1 MSQGNTELVLA
12 FNKGLKLLA
21 EGSEAEAYQVYHQ
34 AMGRACSSDNYRA
47 ILNGIKDLRNLVTE
61 RGIQLDQNS
70 PFLELLGGQF
80 DLMRLLAYSKN
91 WGQEL
96 RPDIFE
102 SICIPGQRLSE
113 EDLSKLRSML
123 KKKAKREVL
132 TWEAEATS
140 GAKEGETMKKS
151 DLPKKTMS
159 KKKERASEVPS
170 DEEIRELESME
181 ISEKIKEEVCQKVA
195 EQMGISIKEVKELME

>member
-1 MSQGNTELVLA
+1 MNKRELVKRAKKVISKKNEPTDIALS
-12 FNKGLKLLA
+12 FNKGMKLLA
-21 EGSEAEAYQVYHQ
+21 EGKEAEAYDVYYQ
-34 AMGRACSSDNYRA
+34 TMERACRSDDYRA
-47 ILNGIKDLRNLVTE
+47 ILEAIRGLRNFVTE
-61 RGIQLDQNS
+61 RGIQLDQGS

-132 TWEAEATS
+132 TREAEATS
-140 GAKEGETMKKS
+140 GAKEVR
-151 DLPKKTMS
+151 P
-159 KKKERASEVPS
+159 
-170 DEEIRELESME
+170 
-181 ISEKIKEEVCQKVA
+181 
-195 EQMGISIKEVKELME
+195 